1 MFNSATVMNPA
12 TIANPSRIV
21 NPPPIVRGPPQKLS
35 YTKFVK
41 RVKNHEIERV
51 RIQNNSN
58 EMYYEDNTGE
68 YGAVD
73 VLVNGDLLNTMENN
87 NVDVYI
93 DKVAEDGNVFQI
105 IAVLGVTYVFLSSI
119 ISAVTGRRGS
129 PMNNPLLPN
138 NVGEFEM
145 TPDTGVTF
153 DDVEGIDEV
162 KEELYELVDF
172 LKSPDKYS
180 NVGASVP
187 KGCLLFGKPG
197 TGKTLLAKAIAGEA
211 KVPFVAVSASE
222 FIELFVGLG
231 ASRIRN
237 LFQKARDKSPC
248 IIFIDEIDAI
258 GRKRSNTG
266 IQTGGNSEQEQ
277 TLNQLL
283 TEMDGFSGSE
293 GIIVIGATNRKDTLD
308 DALLRPGRFDRKIT
322 VDLPNTEGRKK
333 ILEVHSRNK
342 ILDTSIDLLSMA
354 KKTAGL
360 SGADLMNIMNEAAIF
375 CVRNNRTEIE
385 QEDLEEAYEKVTIGL
400 AKKKTMSEDTK
411 RIVAYHEAGHAIIG
425 EILDDFDM
433 LSKISILPR
442 GGAGGVTFFTPDEDL
457 VDSGLYSKDY
467 LEKKIMVAVAGHAS
481 EELIFG
487 KNKVTSGAVGDFQQ
501 ATNIAKSMIQNFGFS
516 ELIGKV
522 YIPDNYNGVSE
533 TTASI
538 IDREVKQIIDKSY
551 QHVMNLLENNKVTL
565 DYLAATLLEKETLSE
580 AELDVIF
587 TKQKLYR

>member
-1 MFNSATVMNPA
+1 MISN
-12 TIANPSRIV
+12 II
-21 NPPPIVRGPPQKLS
+21 NPPAIVRPPPTKQS

-41 RVKNHEIERV
+41 RIKNHEIERV
-51 RIQNNSN
+51 RIKNSSN
-58 EMYYEDNTGE
+58 EIYYEDKEGL

-73 VLVNGDLLNTMENN
+73 VLVNGDLLNTMEKN

-93 DKVAEDGNVFQI
+93 DKVDENSGNGFLQTI
-105 IAVLGVTYVFLSSI
+105 GVLGFTYILLSTI
-119 ISAVTGRRGS
+119 ISAITGKRNG
-129 PMNNPLLPN
+129 PMGNPLLPS
-138 NVGEFEM
+138 NVGDFEM

-172 LKSPDKYS
+172 LKNPDKYA

-187 KGCLLFGKPG
+187 RGCLLFGKPG

-231 ASRIRN
+231 ASRIRT
-237 LFQKARDKSPC
+237 LFENARKKAPC

-322 VDLPNTEGRKK
+322 VDLPNTEGREK
-333 ILEVHSRNK
+333 ILKVHSRNK
-342 ILDTSIDLLSMA
+342 VLSDDISLMQLA

-375 CVRNNRTEIE
+375 CVRNQRTSILN
-385 QEDLEEAYEKVTIGL
+385 EDLEEAYEKVTIGL
-400 AKKKTMSEDTK
+400 AKKKTLTEETK
-411 RIVAYHEAGHAIIG
+411 KIVAYHESGHAIIG
-425 EILDDFDM
+425 EIFESFDS
-433 LSKISILPR
+433 LSKVSILPR
-442 GGAGGVTFFTPDEDL
+442 GQAGGITYFTPDENL
-457 VDSGLYSKDY
+457 TDSGLYAKDY
-467 LEKKIMVAVAGHAS
+467 LEKKIMVALAGHAS
-481 EELIFG
+481 EELILG
-487 KNKVTSGAVGDFQQ
+487 KDKVTSGAVGDFQQ
-501 ATNIAKSMIQNFGFS
+501 ATSIAKTMIQNFGFS
-516 ELIGKV
+516 DVIGKV

-538 IDREVKQIIDKSY
+538 IDREVKQIIDQSY
-551 QHVMNLLENNKVTL
+551 QKVLNLLETNKLTL
-565 DYLAATLLEKETLSE
+565 DYLAHSLMEKETLSQD
-580 AELDVIF
+580 ELKQIF
-587 TKQKLYR
+587 ETHRLVNTSHQYIK